1 MPAFSRT
8 FRTLEAQ
15 PEGRSRFAIF
25 TSILVLG
32 AWCAWFALAHVSVYA
47 TSSSA
52 RVEVVRATHP
62 VDAPI
67 GGSVISVDAEL
78 DRSVKKG
85 DVIVLLDDQA
95 QQLALGEARAKAA
108 GLGPQVEATRAQIEA
123 EERALGDLSGQ
134 TSAALDEAS
143 ARLRETSVA
152 RALSQEES
160 SRVDRL
166 RASGSIS
173 DVEAIRAQA
182 DSDRKSAL
190 EEAARSDVLKL
201 RRQFQTDHDDRRTRV
216 ASLALESAK
225 LMAELET
232 VKATIATLE
241 HDIDERRVLA
251 PTDGRVGE
259 VGQVRVGS
267 VLKEG
272 DHVAT
277 IVSSGDLRIVAQYDP
292 AEALGRVRPGQKARV
307 RLEGFAW
314 TEYGEVIARVT
325 DVARE
330 VRDGK
335 ARVEL
340 EVVSASPRIPMQHGL
355 PATVQIEIERST
367 PATLVL
373 RAAGKLVSGA
383 PASSGPAGPAGAPSG
398 GG

>member
-1 MPAFSRT
+1 V
-8 FRTLEAQ
+8 
-15 PEGRSRFAIF
+15 G
-25 TSILVLG
+25 
-32 AWCAWFALAHVSVYA
+32 
-47 TSSSA
+47 
-52 RVEVVRATHP
+52 
-62 VDAPI
+62 
-67 GGSVISVDAEL
+67 
-78 DRSVKKG
+78 K
-85 DVIVLLDDQA
+85 
-95 QQLALGEARAKAA
+95 
-108 GLGPQVEATRAQIEA
+108 
-123 EERALGDLSGQ
+123 
-134 TSAALDEAS
+134 
-143 ARLRETSVA
+143 
-152 RALSQEES
+152 
-160 SRVDRL
+160 L

-241 HDIDERRVLA
+241 HDIDRRRVLA
-251 PTDGRVGE
+251 PADGRVGE

-292 AEALGRVRPGQKARV
+292 AEALGRVHPGQKARV

-383 PASSGPAGPAGAPSG
+383 PASSGPAAAAGAPSG

>member
-15 PEGRSRFAIF
+15 PEGRSRLAIF
-25 TSILVLG
+25 TSVLVLG

-47 TSSSA
+47 TSASA

-160 SRVDRL
+160 SRVDKL

-182 DSDRKSAL
+182 DADRKSAL

-241 HDIDERRVLA
+241 HDIDRRRVLA
-251 PTDGRVGE
+251 PADGRVGE

-272 DHVAT
+272 DHIAT

-383 PASSGPAGPAGAPSG
+383 PASSGPAAPAGAPAG

>member
-8 FRTLEAQ
+8 FRTLEAE

-25 TSILVLG
+25 MGILILVAWG
-32 AWCAWFALAHVSVYA
+32 AWFSLARVSVYA
-47 TSSSA
+47 TSASA

-62 VDAPI
+62 VDAPT

-78 DRSVKKG
+78 DRAVKKG
-85 DVIVLLDDQA
+85 DVLVLLDDQA
-95 QQLALGEARAKAA
+95 QQLALAEARARAA

-123 EERALGDLSGQ
+123 EERALGDLTSQ
-134 TSAALDEAS
+134 TYAALDEAS

-152 RALSQEES
+152 RALANEES
-160 SRVDRL
+160 TRVSRL
-166 RASGSIS
+166 HQSGSIS

-182 DSDRKSAL
+182 DVVRKTAL
-190 EEAARSDVLKL
+190 ESAARSDVLKL
-201 RRQFQTDHDDRRTRV
+201 RRQSQTDHDDRRTRI

-225 LMAELET
+225 LLAELET

-241 HDIDERRVLA
+241 HDIDRRRVLA
-251 PTDGRVGE
+251 PADGRVGE

-267 VLKEG
+267 VLREG
-272 DHVAT
+272 DHIAT
-277 IVSSGDLRIVAQYDP
+277 IVSPGDLRIVAQYDP
-292 AEALGRVRPGQKARV
+292 ADALGRVRPGQKARV
-307 RLEGFAW
+307 RLEGFTW

-355 PATVQIEIERST
+355 PATVQVEIERAS
-367 PATLVL
+367 PAALVL
-373 RAAGKLVSGA
+373 RAAGKLVTGRAAPSPSAA
-383 PASSGPAGPAGAPSG
+383 PAAAAPG
-398 GG
+398 GS